1 MVAPTGRRL
10 GRYHLVEPVGA
21 GPCGEVFRAKV
32 LGVAGMER
40 QFAIKRFYPAVLARP
55 DALARLQQATRTYGG
70 LDHPRIA
77 RLAELGV
84 AAGETFTA
92 TELVAGLDLAR
103 LVSMEPD
110 RIPAGA
116 GLGFVS
122 AAARAMGY
130 AHGRGVVH
138 GGLCPTN
145 LIATLDGDVKVTDV
159 GVLGCRLGPRPAVDE
174 TLLGRLPYLAP
185 EQLLGETVA
194 AAADVFALGVI
205 AYELVSGARPFD
217 GATTFEIEHAI
228 VSGRPAPLEL
238 PRPVARV
245 IDRCLARS
253 PFERFP
259 DARAL
264 ADALDAA
271 LRLSPLVGGRLDL
284 GQRVRGATEHLARL
298 NEQQLSGALSFHPPS
313 GGPPVQRSSVGAL
326 PLPPP
331 HSALPTPPASPP
343 LPAPPPTPRSRP
355 FRPSVAPPLQA
366 PPTEPGD
373 EITRARVPHPREL
386 SIGDETAPR
395 IEPLWPPTEPVQLL
409 RTTDLAAPPPPP
421 LPPPRVSPTSSHP
434 PHASLPTLQRA
445 RPQSSHP
452 PLTSGL
458 PPPPPLVIATPA
470 PRRRGLALTLAA
482 IALGGGAA
490 AAYMLTRP
498 SDGDAAAV
506 ATAPADA
513 GRATTID
520 ASAPAIG
527 VTATLPPDAANAV
540 APDAGPAA
548 PVDAAAPL
556 DAVPT
561 PALPAPA
568 ADKLVIAS
576 SPPGARAYLDGAD
589 LGATPVTIP
598 ATTDRHTLAVFA
610 PGHDLYLATIDGSGR
625 HDATLAAIA
634 PRVGKGGI
642 KVRCKTAGR
651 YYVFID
657 GAGTGELCPTERV
670 PVELGTHTVEIYD
683 LLTESRKSDSLRVTK
698 TARSTRI
705 KMD

>member
-55 DALARLQQATRTYGG
+55 EALARLQQATRAYGG
-70 LDHPRIA
+70 LEHPRIA

-103 LVSMEPD
+103 LVAMEPSERD

-130 AHGRGVVH
+130 AHGRGVTH

-174 TLLGRLPYLAP
+174 ALLGRLPYLAP

-205 AYELVSGARPFD
+205 AYELVSGVRPFG
-217 GATTFEIEHAI
+217 GATTLEIEHAI

-284 GQRVRGATEHLARL
+284 GQRVRAATEHLTRL
-298 NEQQLSGALSFHPPS
+298 NEQQLSGALSFAPPS
-313 GGPPVQRSSVGAL
+313 GGPPVSRSTVGAL

-331 HSALPTPPASPP
+331 VSAPSTPPPSPP
-343 LPAPPPTPRSRP
+343 PLAPPTPRSRP
-355 FRPSVAPPLQA
+355 FRPSVAPPLLA

-373 EITRARVPHPREL
+373 EITRARVPHQREL
-386 SIGDETAPR
+386 SVGDETAPR

-409 RTTDLAAPPPPP
+409 RTTDLASPPPPP
-421 LPPPRVSPTSSHP
+421 LPRVPPPSSQP

-452 PLTSGL
+452 PINAAL
-458 PPPPPLVIATPA
+458 PPPPPLVVAA
-470 PRRRGLALTLAA
+470 PPSRRRGLAIALTAMV
-482 IALGGGAA
+482 LGGGAA

-498 SDGDAAAV
+498 EERDATAV
-506 ATAPADA
+506 ATVPVDA
-513 GRATTID
+513 GRALD
-520 ASAPAIG
+520 ASAVGI
-527 VTATLPPDAANAV
+527 TATRPIDAATT
-540 APDAGPAA
+540 
-548 PVDAAAPL
+548 AAPL
-556 DAVPT
+556 DAPTAIGSADAGVPIDAPSAPT
-561 PALPAPA
+561 PAPAT
-568 ADKLVIAS
+568 DKLVIAS
-576 SPPGARAYLDGAD
+576 TPAGARVFLDGAES
-589 LGATPVTIP
+589 GVAP
-598 ATTDRHTLAVFA
+598 ATLPASADQHALAIFA
-610 PGHDLYLATIDGSGR
+610 PGHELYLATIDGSGR
-625 HDATLAAIA
+625 HDATLTPVA
-634 PRVGKGGI
+634 PRAGRGGI
-642 KVRCKTAGR
+642 KVRCKARGR

-657 GAGTGELCPTERV
+657 GAGTGELCPTERI
-670 PVELGTHTVEIYD
+670 PVDLGAHTIETYD
-683 LLTESRKSDSLRVTK
+683 LLTESRRSATLRVTK